1 MVLLCVSLSQTQDQ
15 FNDFLFNYEQL
26 SSDITFCNPSFVLIA
41 GDFNVETG
49 KERIQQLLRALKLKH
64 LLVLTD

>member
-1 MVLLCVSLSQTQDQ
+1 MKITKSYTRSTYFLLNFEERFT
-15 FNDFLFNYEQL
+15 
-26 SSDITFCNPSFVLIA
+26 DITSCNPSFVLIA